1 MIYIYII
8 EREKQTTL
16 QGNDM
21 SYQERCKIVSVAK
34 SKSSN
39 NYYVVC
45 QSSKCIEDT
54 NNPFNGQKKMHVIK
68 ADKVY
73 MQTLLGLWK
82 FERLGKLIGKQVILR
97 LEHNPYSCFDKV
109 TGVCKDQ
116 SFAFRA
122 IPQTIP
128 NFVLEDA
135 GIIIKGEML

>member
-1 MIYIYII
+1 
-8 EREKQTTL
+8 
-16 QGNDM
+16 M

-54 NNPFNGQKKMHVIK
+54 NNPFHGQKKMHVLT
-68 ADKVY
+68 ADK
-73 MQTLLGLWK
+73 MFTKQILGFWK
-82 FERLGKLIGKQVILR
+82 FEKLGKLIGKQVILR
-97 LEHNPYSCFDKV
+97 LEHNQHSCFDKV
-109 TGVCKDQ
+109 TGICKDV

-128 NFVLEDA
+128 KFVLEDA
-135 GIIIKGEML
+135 EVIVKGEMI